1 MHAPAT
7 GRALAEM
14 IVFGECRFMD
24 LHPLRPERFAE
35 EDLVM
40 ETAVL

>member
-14 IVFGECRFMD
+14 IAWGKCRFMD
-24 LHPLRPERFAE
+24 MLPLRPGRFE
-35 EDLVM
+35 EGDTIV